1 MVKGPTPSTGAETFM
16 SQGLWIDALWGCG
29 PRSLPETPE
38 IQMVFYVESLGLKM
52 LPIHLIFQTL
62 YRPKQK

>member
-1 MVKGPTPSTGAETFM
+1 MKGPTPSKGCRMFM
-16 SQGLWIDALWGCG
+16 SQGPWIDVLRECG
-29 PRSLPETPE
+29 PRSLPEMPE

-52 LPIHLIFQTL
+52 LPIHLILQTL

>member
-1 MVKGPTPSTGAETFM
+1 M
-16 SQGLWIDALWGCG
+16 SQGLWIDALQECG
-29 PRSLPETPE
+29 PRSLLEMPE

-52 LPIHLIFQTL
+52 LPIHLILQTL